1 MQHRNASKAGATCAI
16 AGAALLLVGTYP
28 HPMEAN
34 PNEPVAAFTEY
45 AADDFWVASHLMQ
58 LAGVASMVAAL
69 LFLTTVLET
78 RRGPGTARVAAG
90 GAIASLALAAALQA
104 VDGIA
109 LKNMVDAW
117 AAAPASQKGEVF
129 HAAFAVRQI
138 EVGLASMLILSF
150 GLTASLYGAALNR
163 CSHLPN
169 VACGARHGIGHSHD
183 CFGYGDGILRFFWT
197 LDGDQYAGERHPS
210 GLDAH
215 PWGSHVAPKR
225 SVSR

>member
-1 MQHRNASKAGATCAI
+1 MF
-16 AGAALLLVGTYP
+16 VGTYL
-28 HPMEAN
+28 HPGEAN
-34 PNEPVAAFTEY
+34 PNEPVAAFPEY

-69 LFLTTVLET
+69 LFLITVLET

-104 VDGIA
+104 VDGA
-109 LKNMVDAW
+109 LKNMVDTW

-197 LDGDQYAGERHPS
+197 LDGDQYAGECHPS
-210 GLDAH
+210 GMDAH
-215 PWGSHVAPKR
+215 PWSSHVASRR
-225 SVSR
+225 SFYR